1 MPFAVVLDVPP
12 VEAEA
17 AQRALK
23 TCNAALGPQKC
34 ELATDANEASNGA
47 PARWYAVVRFDPERR
62 AVLRIQLYD
71 GNSEGVRVATSQLE
85 FKDRDTEVERWA
97 SAGVVVAAL
106 VAAQNATPPD
116 NPLPPPPPL
125 PVLPKHGLVILPPPR
140 SHPPVKLVPVR
151 SEWLRM
157 DLGATGGSEIQN
169 GALRFGGL
177 GRFGIA
183 FADVPVLA
191 FTSVAYTVRGSGTP
205 DITWLTGSLGFGVRV
220 GFGRDLAAL
229 DVRAEG
235 VLESVSIHAT
245 DGARSES
252 AQRTRLGPRF
262 GLDLSGYFTKNL
274 ALVAGLE
281 AAALRPRVD
290 ISVAG
295 STADRLPPFNWGFIS
310 AVRYDFR

>member
-12 VEAEA
+12 VEVEV

-34 ELATDANEASNGA
+34 QLATEANEASNGA

-71 GNSEGVRVATSQLE
+71 GSSDGVRVATSQLE
-85 FKDRDTEVERWA
+85 FKDRDTELERWA

-106 VAAQNATPPD
+106 VAAQSATPPD
-116 NPLPPPPPL
+116 NPPPAPPVAVLPKPAAVPPPPL
-125 PVLPKHGLVILPPPR
+125 PRPPL
-140 SHPPVKLVPVR
+140 KLVPIR

-177 GRFGIA
+177 GRLGIA

-220 GFGRDLAAL
+220 GLGRNLAAL

-235 VLESVSIHAT
+235 VIESVSIHAT
-245 DGARSES
+245 DGVRSES

-295 STADRLPPFNWGFIS
+295 SAADRLPPFNWGFIS

>member
-1 MPFAVVLDVPP
+1 MPFVVVLDVPP

-34 ELATDANEASNGA
+34 ELASDASEGSSVA
-47 PARWYAVVRFDPERR
+47 PARWYAVVRFDPERG
-62 AVLRIQLYD
+62 AVLRIQLFD
-71 GNSEGVRVATSQLE
+71 GNIEGVRVASSELE
-85 FKDRDTEVERWA
+85 FKDRDTELERWA

-106 VAAQNATPPD
+106 VAAQTATPADSTPQ
-116 NPLPPPPPL
+116 PPPA
-125 PVLPKHGLVILPPPR
+125 VTTAPKIATAPPPR
-140 SHPPVKLVPVR
+140 PPPRPKLVPVR
-151 SEWLRM
+151 SQWLRL

-183 FADVPVLA
+183 FADVPLFA
-191 FTSVAYTVRGSGTP
+191 FSSVAYTVRGSGTP
-205 DITWLTGSLGFGVRV
+205 DITWLTGSLGFGVHV
-220 GFGRDLAAL
+220 GIGRDLAAF
-229 DVRAEG
+229 DVRTEA
-235 VLESVSIHAT
+235 VMESVSIHAT

-262 GLDLSGYFTKNL
+262 GLDLSGYLSKNL

-295 STADRLPPFNWGFIS
+295 SEVDRLPPFNWGFIS
-310 AVRYDFR
+310 VVRYDFR